1 MSKDRSNLFY
11 IGSSLNMKR
20 RYNRHMSNLNHKDA
34 RNNKANPKFYNYVRK
49 YGIGALD
56 FGCLLV
62 TQDYLLIF
70 RGFELQ
76 SEETSLFKIINSIG
90 SSFS

>member
-1 MSKDRSNLFY
+1 
-11 IGSSLNMKR
+11 
-20 RYNRHMSNLNHKDA
+20 MSNLNHKDT
-34 RNNKANPKFYNYVRK
+34 RNSQANPKFYNYVRK
-49 YGIGALD
+49 YGIESLD

-76 SEETSLFKIINSIG
+76 SEETSLLKLLTQLDLLLAEQYFRNAYGRISPKYF
-90 SSFS
+90 SFSGN